1 MMNSPTS
8 ISPASSDNEDI
19 DSCIESIL
27 RENKELED
35 LSKTVKEVS
44 EGNSDKS
51 PAEKVNDEQ
60 REL

>member
-1 MMNSPTS
+1 MNSPTS

-35 LSKTVKEVS
+35 LSKNPKEVS
-44 EGNSDKS
+44 E
-51 PAEKVNDEQ
+51 
-60 REL
+60 